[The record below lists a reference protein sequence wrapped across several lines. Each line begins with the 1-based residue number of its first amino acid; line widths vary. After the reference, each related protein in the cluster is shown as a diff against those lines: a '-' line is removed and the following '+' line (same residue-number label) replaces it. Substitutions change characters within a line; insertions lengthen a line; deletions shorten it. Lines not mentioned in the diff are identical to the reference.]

1 MNKTVRNAVIQICR
15 KHTGFAVVQY
25 ILRFDGHCVRE
36 SFAKVRYQTIEHC
49 ALNKFGQHII

>member
-1 MNKTVRNAVIQICR
+1 VRNAVIHICR
-15 KHTGFAVVQY
+15 KHTGLAVVQY

-49 ALNKFGQHII
+49 ALHTFGHHLI

>member
-1 MNKTVRNAVIQICR
+1 MRNAVIRICR

-36 SFAKVRYQTIEHC
+36 SFAKVRNLWQNVEHC
-49 ALNKFGQHII
+49 LLNLFGQHLM